1 MSKNYIFVGV
11 VIGVILTKAAEYIED
26 QYTLWLYDYSPS
38 KMLAGRT
45 RWADASNMKAK
56 GTRA

>member
-11 VIGVILTKAAEYIED
+11 VIGIILTKAAEYIED

-38 KMLAGRT
+38 KMLAGST
-45 RWADASNMKAK
+45 RFKEQDHE
-56 GTRA
+56 